1 MSLAVLLHVT
11 ESCSCISFSQWS
23 IKLHS
28 GSSESLLQYKANLTS
43 IAAPL
48 EKLTE
53 HSEVFWVVQGVYQR
67 WTFIKCEEHLK
78 ERKDCLIIVSLAFPC
93 V

>member
-1 MSLAVLLHVT
+1 MLFRVVMLV
-11 ESCSCISFSQWS
+11 IFSQWS

-53 HSEVFWVVQGVYQR
+53 HSEVFWVVQGVYQWQKNISKSKR
-67 WTFIKCEEHLK
+67 AI
-78 ERKDCLIIVSLAFPC
+78 
-93 V
+93 